1 MAVAMAI
8 ASWRT
13 CRGHDGMLSPN
24 FYPNPFIEG
33 ELQHFQHFSIW
44 RPSAIL
50 NFKNF
55 NIWSRDCHWS
65 RNLLLCTKFHK
76 IGSRVRPPDAHN
88 CWMLNAPLLGN
99 GLSHVNSIMAA
110 MSGRR
115 WDSTTQVSSQSV
127 HSWASYGIS
136 NMASVRNFE
145 LKKNL
150 IFDHETVIQIVI
162 CSCVP
167 NFIKIGSRVRPPD
180 AHNCWIFNAPLLGT
194 ARAMAT
200 ASRRTCPGQD
210 EMLSPKFRP
219 NSSIGRP
226 VTPFPTFSNM
236 AAVRHFEFQ
245 KKYIWSCDCHWSRN
259 LLSCTKFHQNW
270 FTRSA
275 SRRP

>member
-99 GLSHVNSIMAA
+99 GLSHGNRIMAA

-136 NMASVRNFE
+136 NMAAVRNFE
-145 LKKNL
+145 LKK
-150 IFDHETVIQIVI
+150 
-162 CSCVP
+162 
-167 NFIKIGSRVRPPD
+167 
-180 AHNCWIFNAPLLGT
+180 FN
-194 ARAMAT
+194 
-200 ASRRTCPGQD
+200 
-210 EMLSPKFRP
+210 
-219 NSSIGRP
+219 
-226 VTPFPTFSNM
+226 
-236 AAVRHFEFQ
+236 
-245 KKYIWSCDCHWSRN
+245 IWSRDCHSDSY
-259 LLSCTKFHQNW
+259 LLLCTKFHQNW

-275 SRRP
+275 SRRPLLLNIQCAVARHGPCHGNRITADMSGTGWDAVTQVSSQSLHW

>member
-13 CRGHDGMLSPN
+13 CRGHDGMLLPN
-24 FYPNPFIEG
+24 FYPNPSIEG

-50 NFKNF
+50 NLKNF

-99 GLSHVNSIMAA
+99 GLSHGNRIMAA

-136 NMASVRNFE
+136 NMAAVRNF
-145 LKKNL
+145 
-150 IFDHETVIQIVI
+150 
-162 CSCVP
+162 
-167 NFIKIGSRVRPPD
+167 GSRVRPPD

-245 KKYIWSCDCHWSRN
+245 KKIYLTMW
-259 LLSCTKFHQNW
+259 LSLK
-270 FTRSA
+270 S
-275 SRRP
+275 